1 MKRNPALHKLSR
13 EHQRGLVAARW
24 LRRAARGELSLAAAT
39 SQFLDAWRGEIQPHF
54 DAEEELLL
62 PAFAQAVPPDHELI
76 VRTLTEHVAIRSAVH
91 VLERADDAEWQ
102 ALASEIG
109 RALDDHIRFE
119 ERILFPAIEAALAG
133 PRLSE
138 LGEALSAAPP
148 APVARGERPS
158 R

>member
-13 EHQRGLVAARW
+13 EHQHGLVAARW
-24 LRRAARGELSLAAAT
+24 LRRATRGELSLADAT
-39 SQFLDAWRGEIQPHF
+39 SRFLDVWRGEIQPHF
-54 DAEEELLL
+54 DAEEEILL

-91 VLERADDAEWQ
+91 VLERANDAAWQ
-102 ALASEIG
+102 PLALEIG
-109 RALDDHIRFE
+109 RALEDHIRFE
-119 ERILFPAIEAALAG
+119 ERILFPAIESALAG

-148 APVARGERPS
+148 VPIPRGGCPS
-158 R
+158 Q